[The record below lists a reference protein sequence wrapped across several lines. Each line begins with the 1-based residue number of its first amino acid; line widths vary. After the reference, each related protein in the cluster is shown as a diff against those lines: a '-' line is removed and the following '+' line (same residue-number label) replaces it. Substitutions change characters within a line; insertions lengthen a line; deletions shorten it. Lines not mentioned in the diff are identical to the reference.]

1 MAALRAALAVS
12 LLCACDALVVAGGR
26 APPHVVAVPTRSR
39 RLQMLRDDYDLIIV
53 GGGPVGV
60 TAAMR
65 ASSLGY
71 NAILIDATPPRQ
83 FQFTGPTGLYSK
95 ALRDSALRIDVPVL
109 RSMGI
114 GDEAIWEQLRTFV
127 NKILRKSGENNV
139 RAPPLAS
146 TRSQRRRTGS
156 AAHPYRGLRGAP
168 RTAHRRWGRSVCLVC
183 PTCAAKGGC
192 SRARRPTG

>member
-1 MAALRAALAVS
+1 MGALVVGL
-12 LLCACDALVVAGGR
+12 LLCACDALVVGFSPATVR
-26 APPHVVAVPTRSR
+26 TSVATRSTG
-39 RLQMLRDDYDLIIV
+39 LQMLRDDYDLVVV

-65 ASSLGY
+65 ASALGY
-71 NAILIDATPPRQ
+71 NSILIDATPPRQ
-83 FQFTGPTGLYSK
+83 FQFTGPTGLFSK

-139 RAPPLAS
+139 RAL
-146 TRSQRRRTGS
+146 
-156 AAHPYRGLRGAP
+156 
-168 RTAHRRWGRSVCLVC
+168 
-183 PTCAAKGGC
+183 
-192 SRARRPTG
+192 SRP